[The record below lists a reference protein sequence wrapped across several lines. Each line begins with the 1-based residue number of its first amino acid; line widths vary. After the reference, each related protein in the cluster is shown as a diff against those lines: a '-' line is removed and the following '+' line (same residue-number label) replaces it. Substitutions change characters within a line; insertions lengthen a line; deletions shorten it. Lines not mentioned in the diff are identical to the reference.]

1 LDLFQDNKNTGKDS
15 LKFAKTFA
23 ISLDHNDIT
32 SVGTKED
39 WYPMGHILK
48 EFGQS
53 VQDFKSMDEALAA
66 VRHLCAQNREEHG
79 YEEKPESLD
88 AKFPQFSRF
97 WFVFS
102 LGKEQK
108 HTSNVQKK
116 LAQDVD
122 LKNIKMLE
130 TAKVFMEGLGFSEGS
145 DSSGVQVENE
155 KVAELTKAVELLKL
169 S

>member
-1 LDLFQDNKNTGKDS
+1 
-15 LKFAKTFA
+15 
-23 ISLDHNDIT
+23 
-32 SVGTKED
+32 
-39 WYPMGHILK
+39 M
-48 EFGQS
+48 
-53 VQDFKSMDEALAA
+53 
-66 VRHLCAQNREEHG
+66 VRVLPWQ
-79 YEEKPESLD
+79 
-88 AKFPQFSRF
+88 
-97 WFVFS
+97 
-102 LGKEQK
+102 EQK

-122 LKNIKMLE
+122 LKNIKMLD